1 MDVVVGD
8 GSGVNVTGRFV
19 AVGKSDAVT
28 CIAVASGCVS
38 TDNTGVQPE
47 RMSTTINHKINLFN
61 RKIIIF
67 LIGWWKEGSYGNPPS
82 VHIFDYL
89 PVKRFMGLISHLVRH
104 SSQEV
109 DMFRKYQARLK

>member
-38 TDNTGVQPE
+38 TDNTGVPPE

-67 LIGWWKEGSYGNPPS
+67 LIGWWKEGSYSDPPS
-82 VHIFDYL
+82 FHFFDHL
-89 PVKRFMGLISHLVRH
+89 PIGRFMG
-104 SSQEV
+104 
-109 DMFRKYQARLK
+109 